1 MLLLMVTAMVMVYW
15 TDHNADDAE
24 GKDNEIKMHGDDKI
38 KIQFSRLVIGAG
50 MLGKE
55 TQSDEAQAQVGGKP
69 FPEIWQK
76 SVLYLYNTMGSLF
89 SFLC

>member
-1 MLLLMVTAMVMVYW
+1 MLLLMVMAMVMVYW
-15 TDHNADDAE
+15 TDHNTDDGD
-24 GKDNEIKMHGDDKI
+24 GKDDEIKIHGDDEI
-38 KIQFSRLVIGAG
+38 IIQFSRLVIGAG

-55 TQSDEAQAQVGGKP
+55 TQSDEAQAQVGGNS

-76 SVLYLYNTMGSLF
+76 SCLYLYNSMGPLF

>member
-1 MLLLMVTAMVMVYW
+1 MV
-15 TDHNADDAE
+15 
-24 GKDNEIKMHGDDKI
+24 EI
-38 KIQFSRLVIGAG
+38 IQFSRLVIGAG

-55 TQSDEAQAQVGGKP
+55 TQSDEAQAQVGGGNS

-76 SVLYLYNTMGSLF
+76 SFLYLYNSMGPLF